1 MTEANRK
8 HRSFAICTLVALTLS
23 ACIDNSEEIEVVQQ
37 GDTLDVFGAIDA
49 RTVHILRD
57 AKAAAPEVTTLRLV
71 NIPGSLDDEASL
83 TGLAAFVKEE
93 KLAIVVPS
101 DGIVASGGTDMAV
114 MSLDRVIENGACVG
128 VHSWGG
134 GGVFGSTSGADA
146 PRDDPQHQLYLD
158 FYKTVDV
165 PEELYWFTLEA
176 AGPDGI
182 HWMSPEEINRFNLSN
197 VPLDET
203 ISETARERRLR
214 CDQR

>member
-1 MTEANRK
+1 MPNLK
-8 HRSFAICTLVALTLS
+8 HYTLAIGVAAALS
-23 ACIDNSEEIEVVQQ
+23 LSGCIGNGEEIEVVQR

-49 RTVHILRD
+49 DTVHTLRD
-57 AKAAAPEVTTLRLV
+57 ALADAPEIKTLRLV

-83 TGLAAFVKEE
+83 TDLAAFVKE
-93 KLAIVVPS
+93 KNLAIVVPS

-114 MSLDRVIENGACVG
+114 MSLDRVVENGACVG

-134 GGVFGSTSGADA
+134 GGVFSSTSGADV

-165 PEELYWFTLEA
+165 PEEFYWFTLEA
-176 AGPDGI
+176 AGPEAI
-182 HWMSPEEINRFNLSN
+182 HWMSPEEINRFNLSK

-203 ISETARERRLR
+203 ISETAEERALR
-214 CDQR
+214 CDPR